1 MQTNSRSQQLKN
13 IFLKKKKDAPVKSI
27 LKNN

>member
-1 MQTNSRSQQLKN
+1 MQTNSHSQQLKN
-13 IFLKKKKDAPVKSI
+13 IFLKKKKDAPESI